1 MKRLK
6 TPAGISAERA
16 AETAWL
22 RGVNGRWTAIIPHLP
37 EPLLVRTLDK
47 RASVARGTAAISRSK
62 HGGQATV
69 CRHSDGINAFF
80 FLPQRPNGAP
90 PTLRGGA
97 TRRWTKMAFT
107 LAVELRFRDGSA
119 RRLKRKS

>member
-6 TPAGISAERA
+6 MPAGISAERA

-37 EPLLVRTLDK
+37 EPLLVQTLDK
-47 RASVARGTAAISRSK
+47 RASVARGTAATSRSK
-62 HGGQATV
+62 HGSQATV

-80 FLPQRPNGAP
+80 FLPQRPNGA
-90 PTLRGGA
+90 RFVAGA
-97 TRRWTKMAFT
+97 TRRWRFT
-107 LAVELRFRDGSA
+107 LALEPRFREGST
-119 RRLKRKS
+119 RRLK